1 MSHIIDPLR
10 EAVEVVWKVI
20 DSVSVHAKRM
30 QANGGVNLC
39 KSKTPDNKTQE
50 GSLKTGGS
58 SKILTLPTESHRYT
72 DKHTLHLQQVFC
84 LICVCFLKGGFICSI
99 FKLNL
104 INLELK

>member
-30 QANGGVNLC
+30 QANGGVNSC
-39 KSKTPDNKTQE
+39 KSKTPDNKIQE

-58 SKILTLPTESHRYT
+58 SKILTLPTESHRYE
-72 DKHTLHLQQVFC
+72 DKQTHTHSTYNRF
-84 LICVCFLKGGFICSI
+84 IFFLFIFFI
-99 FKLNL
+99 FLFLRKDLFTF
-104 INLELK
+104 